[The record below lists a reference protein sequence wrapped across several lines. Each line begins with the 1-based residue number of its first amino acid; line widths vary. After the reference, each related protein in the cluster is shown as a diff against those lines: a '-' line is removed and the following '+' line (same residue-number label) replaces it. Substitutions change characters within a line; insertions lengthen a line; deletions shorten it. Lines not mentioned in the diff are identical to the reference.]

1 MKTINILWSSC
12 LDQYSLF
19 CSDSYLGNDMRD
31 VGCVLQGRKGE
42 MCGIGQSVTDW
53 RIT

>member
-12 LDQYSLF
+12 SNRYYLF
-19 CSDSYLGNDMRD
+19 YLDSYLGNDMRD
-31 VGCVLQGRKGE
+31 VGRVLQGRKGE
-42 MCGIGQSVTDW
+42 MCGIWQSVTDW